1 MLRAYNRC
9 SQRDHRNVSPRTYR
23 VMGMTLE
30 RWWMSLLGREK
41 NTPKL
46 EAGVSMASAREQRR
60 MPGAVTYTRGL
71 TQQGE

>member
-1 MLRAYNRC
+1 MQPEG
-9 SQRDHRNVSPRTYR
+9 SQKCFSKDLQGDGHDL
-23 VMGMTLE
+23 GE
-30 RWWMSLLGREK
+30 WWMSLLGREK